1 MPQGHVWRKLK
12 ICLCKRITYPP
23 SQIIW
28 NPRNQSDSGSRRLD
42 MLGRLR
48 FVSLDHNG
56 SLTMGSN
63 QKFCGQHQSLPV
75 VWISIAVYWER
86 EYVAASELTSKVA
99 CWKVLQACPKKWQ
112 WPLENHTRA
121 LIRYQID
128 APGMNQSIFA
138 TRPYAH
144 LMADCKHCGPFHL
157 IDWIIGD
164 LSNLRRSIH
173 FWCNTPRH
181 LERLCFSSYVSGL
194 FFFFKPIKWQL
205 AASNLYL

>member
-99 CWKVLQACPKKWQ
+99 CWKVLQACPEKMTMTIRK
-112 WPLENHTRA
+112 PYTRTDQISDWCSWYESKYFCDKTICSPHGRLQA
-121 LIRYQID
+121 LWALPPDWLDHRWFVKFTQEH
-128 APGMNQSIFA
+128 SL
-138 TRPYAH
+138 
-144 LMADCKHCGPFHL
+144 LMQYP
-157 IDWIIGD
+157 
-164 LSNLRRSIH
+164 
-173 FWCNTPRH
+173 
-181 LERLCFSSYVSGL
+181 
-194 FFFFKPIKWQL
+194 
-205 AASNLYL
+205 

>member
-1 MPQGHVWRKLK
+1 
-12 ICLCKRITYPP
+12 
-23 SQIIW
+23 
-28 NPRNQSDSGSRRLD
+28 

-56 SLTMGSN
+56 SLTIGSN
-63 QKFCGQHQSLPV
+63 QKFCGQHQI

-86 EYVAASELTSKVA
+86 EYVAVSELTSKVA
-99 CWKVLQACPKKWQ
+99 CWKVLQACPKKM
-112 WPLENHTRA
+112 TMT
-121 LIRYQID
+121 IRPYTCTDQISD
-128 APGMNQSIFA
+128 WCSWYESKYFA

-144 LMADCKHCGPFHL
+144 LMADCKHYGSFHL

-181 LERLCFSSYVSGL
+181 LERLCFSSYVSS
-194 FFFFKPIKWQL
+194 
-205 AASNLYL
+205 SNLLNDSWLRATCISSVEIGYSNSSPCTYTPSFLAGIHSRSH